1 MVVIKVAQDI
11 LGHTCTM
18 KNATVNVV
26 RNKQKGQEKQA
37 IEKMMQQIF
46 VGEVG
51 IKNYSL
57 RFHRYCTIRDK
68 RE

>member
-1 MVVIKVAQDI
+1 MVVIKVAHDI
-11 LGHTCTM
+11 YGHTCTM
-18 KNATVNVV
+18 YNATVNVV
-26 RNKQKGQEKQA
+26 RNKQKWQEKQA

-51 IKNYSL
+51 IKNYS